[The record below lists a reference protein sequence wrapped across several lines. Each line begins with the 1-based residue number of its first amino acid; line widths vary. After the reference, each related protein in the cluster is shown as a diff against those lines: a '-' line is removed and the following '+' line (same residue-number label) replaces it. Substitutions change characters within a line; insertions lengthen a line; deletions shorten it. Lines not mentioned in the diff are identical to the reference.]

1 MGQGTKS
8 KNQARTRA
16 EAQNPMFTSQ
26 TGMHLRYF
34 SDIPASARSDL
45 GSRQHTN
52 LATNLG
58 AERAFADPRNAQGF
72 ALLTTLGCHDL
83 SAMRDVLGMP
93 QKCLFATRSDDP
105 VPNGP
110 PGERGSFWWNMVFQ
124 YPGFKAYYEVS
135 SGRDSA
141 GMGRCRS

>member
-1 MGQGTKS
+1 
-8 KNQARTRA
+8 
-16 EAQNPMFTSQ
+16 MFTSQ

-34 SDIPASARSDL
+34 SDIPSAARSDL
-45 GSRQHTN
+45 AARQQAN

-58 AERAFADPRNAQGF
+58 AERASQDPRNAQGF

-93 QKCLFATRSDDP
+93 QKCLFASRSDDP
-105 VPNGP
+105 LPSGP
-110 PGERGSFWWNMVFQ
+110 PGGRGSFWWNMVFQ

-135 SGRDSA
+135 RRRMSLVRMPG
-141 GMGRCRS
+141 